1 MSYPAP
7 PPASQPP
14 EHSPSGGSDA
24 SRSSGLSSAQAGG
37 FFNDL
42 FDIRFT
48 RFVSLR
54 LISVVYVVILIAVSL
69 VALGFVFVGFA
80 SGAAAGLFALVL
92 AVLGWVIYVVLARV
106 ALEAF
111 AVLFRIHDDTSR
123 VADALGGVPPIGGS
137 GQGYDPLPG
146 RLRRR
151 RRARRLR
158 HWRLRRRRP
167 QARAAPEAVPTPA
180 ADTADRRR
188 PARTPPVRPGSDGY
202 ARSCR
207 APGPG
212 PAAGRRPLLGIGSF
226 AVRKCR
232 SRAARTTFSDGK
244 LQRREQGGTA
254 SKAGP

>member
-14 EHSPSGGSDA
+14 EHSPSGGSGA

-123 VADALGGVPPIGGS
+123 VADALGGVAPSGGS

-146 RLRRR
+146 GYG
-151 RRARRLR
+151 AGG
-158 HWRLRRRRP
+158 
-167 QARAAPEAVPTPA
+167 AAGGYGSGGYGAGGYGA
-180 ADTADRRR
+180 GGHGAGGHGGGSDAGGGYGGS
-188 PARTPPVRPGSDGY
+188 TPPGQDPS
-202 ARSCR
+202 
-207 APGPG
+207 GP
-212 PAAGRRPLLGIGSF
+212 PW
-226 AVRKCR
+226 V
-232 SRAARTTFSDGK
+232 
-244 LQRREQGGTA
+244 
-254 SKAGP
+254 